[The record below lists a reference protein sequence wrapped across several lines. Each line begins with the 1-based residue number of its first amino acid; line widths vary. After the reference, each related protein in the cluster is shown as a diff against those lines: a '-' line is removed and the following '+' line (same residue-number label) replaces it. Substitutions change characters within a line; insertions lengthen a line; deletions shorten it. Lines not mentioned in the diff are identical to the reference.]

1 MRASLHEHT
10 GDSQVRLGEPKD
22 NRPEIVR
29 CSIDRKIR
37 TRASELV

>member
-1 MRASLHEHT
+1 MRASPNEHT
-10 GDSQVRLGEPKD
+10 SDSQVRLDETKD